1 MSIQCVRYLVR
12 RLAGFVSAGFL
23 LLVLITG
30 CQNESESVSGLRA
43 SLIPDRT
50 SYQIGQPI
58 SVALV
63 LENTSS
69 TPLLLQTRM
78 VVNIQQL
85 CPSASCDVYFVVS
98 DPQGK
103 ELEYRWLARVRL
115 IEQTD
120 FVNIS
125 PGEQY
130 QVQLDLAQYYAPF
143 DKAGKYTANVVYENQ
158 TDPGD
163 GRVAWKGRLTSND
176 AAFTLEP

>member
-1 MSIQCVRYLVR
+1 MI
-12 RLAGFVSAGFL
+12 A
-23 LLVLITG
+23 G
-30 CQNESESVSGLRA
+30 CQNESESVSGLRV
-43 SLIPDRT
+43 SLIPDHT

-78 VVNIQQL
+78 AVNVRQL
-85 CPSASCDVYFVVS
+85 CPSASCDVHFVIA
-98 DPQGK
+98 DPLGR

-143 DKAGKYTANVVYENQ
+143 DEAGKYTANVVYENQ
-158 TDPGD
+158 NDPGD
-163 GRVAWKGRLTSND
+163 GRLAWKGRLASNNV
-176 AAFTLEP
+176 AFTLEP